1 MFFYLKGIITS
12 VILFLTF
19 FVFAK
24 DNLDVVTKIEKYKII
39 PSKELLDSSYGFSPA
54 IGSGIAFSKTLD
66 NGDLEFFAISD
77 RGPNYPLKNS
87 DSKIVV
93 FAPSFTPKIVKVVIE
108 QNTSAKVVSFLDIK
122 LDGKP
127 ISGINLNQNDQDE
140 ELFDV
145 NLNKVKPIFGLDT
158 ESIDVLKNGDF
169 VVGDEYYPSINIID
183 AKSGEIKKRLVPGNG
198 LPEILKH
205 RNFNRGFEALAV
217 APNGKIY
224 AILEGV
230 VNINPD
236 AKKTAKLIRMIEVD
250 LDNDSTK
257 MYAYAFDYDQYK
269 TSDKVKIGDISAIDN
284 DNFLL
289 VEQGPDQN
297 NNYRN
302 IIYKINISSATDIS
316 KITTPY
322 SGELE
327 FASLADLSEAK
338 INFITKKFILNP
350 RDYGWER
357 DKLEGL
363 SLIDNHTIAISND
376 TDFAIKGYEQK
387 DGVITPI
394 IDKNEEQTDIW
405 IIKLKKDI
413 KLN

>member
-1 MFFYLKGIITS
+1 MFFYLKAIITS
-12 VILFLTF
+12 AILFLTF

-24 DNLDVVTKIEKYKII
+24 DDLDLVKKIDKYKISS
-39 PSKELLDSSYGFSPA
+39 SKELLDASYGFSPA
-54 IGSGIAFSKTLD
+54 IGSGITFSKFLD

-87 DSKIVV
+87 DNKIVL

-127 ISGINLNQNDQDE
+127 ISGMNLNQNDQDE
-140 ELFDV
+140 ELFDI

-183 AKSGEIKKRLVPGNG
+183 AKSGEIKKRLVPGDG
-198 LPEILKH
+198 LPEILKN
-205 RNFNRGFEALAV
+205 RNFNRGFEALAI

-230 VNINPD
+230 VNINPSV
-236 AKKTAKLIRMIEVD
+236 KKTAKLIRLVEID

-284 DNFLL
+284 ENFLL

-316 KITTPY
+316 KITLP
-322 SGELE
+322 SSKDLE
-327 FASLADLSEAK
+327 FASLDDLSSLQ
-338 INFITKKFILNP
+338 INFITKKLILNP

-363 SLIDNHTIAISND
+363 SLIDNNTIAISND

-413 KLN
+413 KVN